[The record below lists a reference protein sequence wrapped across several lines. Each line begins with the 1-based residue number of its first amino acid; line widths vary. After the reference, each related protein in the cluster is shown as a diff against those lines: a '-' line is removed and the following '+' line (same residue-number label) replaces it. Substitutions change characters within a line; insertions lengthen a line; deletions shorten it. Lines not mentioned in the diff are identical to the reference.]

1 MNDKGIRACDAGILA
16 FASTQVLEL
25 QNKCLLIDG
34 FMYTELLK
42 MIYFPGLFFSLH
54 TQVKTVI
61 LMYFKHRA
69 RSLQLTSPHAGV
81 SCGQSRGRRAG
92 WILTPPVCHSAS
104 VLPLVLSA
112 EGEKDE
118 SSISLL

>member
-1 MNDKGIRACDAGILA
+1 MNDKGIHACDAGILA

-25 QNKCLLIDG
+25 QNKCLLIGG

-42 MIYFPGLFFSLH
+42 IIYFPGLLFALH

-69 RSLQLTSPHAGV
+69 RSLQLTFPHAGV

-92 WILTPPVCHSAS
+92 WILTPPPVTLL
-104 VLPLVLSA
+104 VLPLVPSA